1 MSEQVAKRERRLS
14 ASGCSRQH
22 LLAAVLLAGLG
33 VVAFGESLGNGF
45 VLDDKAVIA
54 GDPRVQHGRVWE
66 SFSKEYWPEA
76 VGNKLYR
83 PLTTLSFVA
92 NWAISHEPWAF
103 RLPNLL
109 LHVGVCY
116 LLFCLALRLIG
127 SFWAAMAAAA
137 VFAVHPIHTA
147 PLNAIVDRAELSAA
161 FFGLLAIAGWLRDRD
176 QETCAAACRPSDHGK
191 LEPALSGERPAP
203 SKAASGEAPALSR
216 RGFRWLP
223 IGAAAS
229 FLAAILFKENAVT
242 LAGVVVLLD
251 LARVRRGETGAS
263 ARRWRRRLIRCY
275 LPMGLVLGG
284 CLVARWAV
292 LGTTGRPPGG
302 ISFAD
307 NVIAHAYDGAAC
319 PNDATR
325 DANDATA
332 SADGAPAKTNDATVQ
347 ADGVRI
353 DAHGGPAFGD
363 SRFLWRWGT
372 PLAVFGQAMR
382 LLVRPWP
389 LSWDYSY
396 ASIEPV
402 RRWSDVRLVWGAL
415 WLFAFAAIGHVSWRR
430 GRQAFFAAGFVLVTY
445 SIVSNTYIVIG
456 TIFAERYLYLPSVGF
471 CLLIGAFVAALAGWL
486 RARPARR
493 VAVAGLTG
501 LSVLVLGVVVLG
513 TALTIQR
520 SRDWRDDATLN
531 WADLLNNPRSCRL
544 WGAAATD
551 ALNAKAYD
559 RAIYYAEKA
568 VEILPEY
575 ATAWRIA
582 GLAYWQSGRPD
593 ESWADLTRS
602 FGLGGIGHEQ
612 AAVAAA
618 DISMS
623 RGDSLTAIEILRRC
637 ADRNPSAAV
646 ARNNLAWYMVTAGP
660 SSSSGQAG
668 AAESAESAEPTES
681 AGLPEPIVPAEP
693 TERAEAAEP
702 PKSPASRDLSAALRY
717 AEEAIALSPGQGD
730 FIDTYVTVLL
740 ELDRRSEAARALQ
753 RLLPTIHS
761 NDPYRSPLADKL
773 EQLTRD
779 LREEEQTQ
787 TPR

>member
-1 MSEQVAKRERRLS
+1 MTEQVAKRERRLS

-33 VVAFGESLGNGF
+33 FVAFGESLGNGF
-45 VLDDKAVIA
+45 VLDDKAVVA
-54 GDPRVQHGRVWE
+54 GDPRVQRGRIWE

-92 NWAISHEPWAF
+92 NWAVSHEPWAF

-147 PLNAIVDRAELSAA
+147 PLNAIVDRAELGAA

-176 QETCAAACRPSDHGK
+176 QETCGAACRPSDCGK
-191 LEPALSGERPAP
+191 LGPAPSRERPAP
-203 SKAASGEAPALSR
+203 SKTASGEAPVPSR
-216 RGFRWLP
+216 RSFFWLP
-223 IGAAAS
+223 LGAAAS

-263 ARRWRRRLIRCY
+263 ASRWRRRLVRCY

-292 LGTTGRPPGG
+292 LGTAGRPPSE

-307 NVIAHAYDGAAC
+307 NVIAHAH
-319 PNDATR
+319 
-325 DANDATA
+325 DANDAAA
-332 SADGAPAKTNDATVQ
+332 SADGAPAKTNGATAQ
-347 ADGVRI
+347 ADGVRT
-353 DAHGGPAFGD
+353 DAHGGPASGD
-363 SRFLWRWGT
+363 RRFLWRWGT

-445 SIVSNTYIVIG
+445 SIVSNTFIVIG
-456 TIFAERYLYLPSVGF
+456 TIFAERYLNLPSVGF
-471 CLLIGAFVAALAGWL
+471 CLLFGTLLAALAGWL
-486 RARPARR
+486 RAKPARR
-493 VAVAGLTG
+493 AAVAGLTG
-501 LSVLVLGVVVLG
+501 LSVLVMGVVVLG
-513 TALTIQR
+513 TALTIR
-520 SRDWRDDATLN
+520 RNRDWRDDATLN
-531 WADLLNNPRSCRL
+531 RADLLNNPRSCRL

-559 RAIYYAEKA
+559 RAIYDAKKA

-582 GLAYWQSGRPD
+582 GLACWQSGRLD
-593 ESWADLTRS
+593 EAWADLMRS
-602 FGLGGIGHEQ
+602 FDLGGIGHEQ

-618 DISMS
+618 DISRS
-623 RGDSLTAIEILRRC
+623 RGENSTAIEILRRC
-637 ADRNPSAAV
+637 AERNPSAAV

-660 SSSSGQAG
+660 SSSSGPAG
-668 AAESAESAEPTES
+668 AAESAKSAEPTES

-702 PKSPASRDLSAALRY
+702 PKSPASRDLAAALRY

-730 FIDTYVTVLL
+730 FIDTYITVLL
-740 ELDRRSEAARALQ
+740 ELDRKPEAARALQ
-753 RLLPTIHS
+753 RLLPTIQA
-761 NDPYRSPLADKL
+761 NDPYRSRLADKL

-779 LREEEQTQ
+779 LRKETQTQ
-787 TPR
+787 TSR